1 MQHFRKPSIDGCLS
15 SSVRPSSGVP
25 VADQLD
31 KRVSMNSTRFHRIK
45 KGLDLPLRGSVGQVV
60 YEGPPIS
67 EVAVIPDDWVDV
79 SARLAVEVGAR
90 VRIGDLLFED
100 RRNPGVRFT
109 SPGSGTVSAVNL
121 GERRQVSSIVI
132 SIDGSREYAGFP
144 SYSGR
149 ALADL
154 SGDEV
159 RALMVESGLWT
170 ALRQRPFSTVPPVD
184 APAAPIFVT
193 AIDTYPLAPDPVIA
207 ISERRGEFLDGLA
220 GLVRLAGGRPV
231 FVCVGDGPG
240 VEGIVDVPGVEVH
253 TFTGPHPAG
262 LPGTHIHFIS
272 PASVGAP
279 RWHIGYQDVIALGA
293 LLASGRLMVD
303 RVVGVAGPA
312 VTDPVIWRTR
322 LGAAIGPLLVGR
334 LARGENR
341 VISGSP
347 VFGRGVFDIPQS
359 YLGRFHNQ
367 VTAIPEDRDRVFLG
381 WLGAGL
387 HRFSVLPIFLSRFL
401 PGADYEINTSTN
413 GSVRAVMPF
422 GMMERVMPLDI
433 MPVQLCRALMMKDV
447 EWATEL
453 GALEL
458 DPEDLALCTLVCPGK
473 NDYGQALTEV
483 LAMIRKEG

>member
-1 MQHFRKPSIDGCLS
+1 M
-15 SSVRPSSGVP
+15 
-25 VADQLD
+25 
-31 KRVSMNSTRFHRIK
+31 
-45 KGLDLPLRGSVGQVV
+45 RGGAGQAV
-60 YEGPPIS
+60 YDGPPVS

-79 SARLAVEVGAR
+79 SPRLAVEVGSR
-90 VRIGDLLFED
+90 VRIGDLLFDD
-100 RRNPGVRFT
+100 RHNPGVRFT
-109 SPGSGTVSAVNL
+109 SPGSGTVSAINR
-121 GERRQVSSIVI
+121 GERRQVSSIVV
-132 SIDGSREYAGFP
+132 SLDGTTEHVVFSSFAGRP
-144 SYSGR
+144 V
-149 ALADL
+149 ADL
-154 SGDEV
+154 NGDDV
-159 RALMVESGLWT
+159 RALLIESGLWT
-170 ALRQRPFSTVPPVD
+170 ALRQRPFSTVPAVD
-184 APAAPIFVT
+184 APPAPIFVT
-193 AIDTYPLAPDPVIA
+193 AIDTYPLAPDPVA
-207 ISERRGEFLDGLA
+207 VISRSRGNFLDGLA
-220 GLVRLAGGRPV
+220 GLVKLAAGRPV

-240 VEGIVDVPGVEVH
+240 VEGGADVPGVEVH
-253 TFTGPHPAG
+253 RFSGPHPAG
-262 LPGTHIHFIS
+262 LPGTHIHLIS

-293 LLASGRLMVD
+293 LLTTGNLMVE
-303 RVVGVAGPA
+303 RIVGVAGPA
-312 VTDPVIWRTR
+312 VTEPVIWRTR

-334 LARGENR
+334 LAKGENR

-359 YLGRFHNQ
+359 YVGRFHNQ

-387 HRFSVLPIFLSRFL
+387 NRFSLLPIFLSSFL
-401 PGADYEINTSTN
+401 PRPDYVMTTSTN

-453 GALEL
+453 GAIEL